1 MTLSV
6 HGKNLVQMIIDTD
19 DSITPESKKSAVD
32 YLSALREAGEKMAT
46 LLGEDI
52 TDEQL
57 TEALAEW
64 EAANK

>member
-1 MTLSV
+1 
-6 HGKNLVQMIIDTD
+6 MIIDTN